1 MRKDISVHNSIQ
13 EYLTQTETKGLLYD
27 RSFVVD
33 AQKKRELQKKAQV
46 IFEAFLQTCDY
57 ADESVRTAGMGE
69 MLRASLIEVICA
81 MKRKSGEEYRVVN
94 DYLAFLQDRWKVET
108 APLDRQLTPLERQL
122 SIAKELH
129 DFGQAK
135 EFDRHKAAEKYLV
148 SDRTI
153 ENDMAALHE
162 GIAVMDQRLV
172 LDDFRLKNRRVA
184 AISTMHPLFLTQNLT
199 QVICMLEGLRRMEED
214 WRMHSYARTT
224 AVSIWLQLSDYAR
237 DRILHTLVDL
247 MGLERAWY
255 ERIGAAAQRRSN
267 SAVHEGS
274 AGRTGQMFYNE
285 VQASDRNGLLMYA
298 FKGGLRVSVSYIT
311 PEENR
316 GEICGRVSRLDKEG
330 IEVVPEGDGASIGG
344 ASGVGAPSGT
354 VEESPSM
361 DAGGAPVRIDRDRI
375 LEVEVA
381 TELR

>member
-1 MRKDISVHNSIQ
+1 MVRKLSKTTQGKVLDRAGEGSPRGLDNKKHAENRPLRAPSIHNSIQ

-33 AQKKRELQKKAQV
+33 AQKKRGLQKKAQV

-135 EFDRHKAAEKYLV
+135 EFDRHKVAEKYLV

-153 ENDMAALHE
+153 END
-162 GIAVMDQRLV
+162 
-172 LDDFRLKNRRVA
+172 
-184 AISTMHPLFLTQNLT
+184 
-199 QVICMLEGLRRMEED
+199 
-214 WRMHSYARTT
+214 
-224 AVSIWLQLSDYAR
+224 
-237 DRILHTLVDL
+237 
-247 MGLERAWY
+247 
-255 ERIGAAAQRRSN
+255 
-267 SAVHEGS
+267 
-274 AGRTGQMFYNE
+274 
-285 VQASDRNGLLMYA
+285 
-298 FKGGLRVSVSYIT
+298 
-311 PEENR
+311 
-316 GEICGRVSRLDKEG
+316 
-330 IEVVPEGDGASIGG
+330 
-344 ASGVGAPSGT
+344 
-354 VEESPSM
+354 
-361 DAGGAPVRIDRDRI
+361 
-375 LEVEVA
+375 
-381 TELR
+381 